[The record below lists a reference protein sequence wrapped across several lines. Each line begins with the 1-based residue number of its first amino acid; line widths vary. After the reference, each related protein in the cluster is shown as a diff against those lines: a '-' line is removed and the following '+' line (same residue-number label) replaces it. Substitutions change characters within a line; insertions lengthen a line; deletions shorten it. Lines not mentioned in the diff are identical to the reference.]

1 VKRDD
6 NSFSFISAI
15 ACVRSSIRVF
25 MSTAEQPLAPDI
37 PCTAVFYAFNSHA
50 HSRLPLKSSEKLDV
64 FLSGLYTSVCCC
76 FCRVPSNR
84 CIQKANGSKY
94 QNDLQ
99 ATNSLLTQKL

>member
-1 VKRDD
+1 MKRDD

-94 QNDLQ
+94 RNDLQ
-99 ATNSLLTQKL
+99 AMNSLLTQKL